1 MSGHAWDGRD
11 AETEEQ
17 RSIAWHRSRR
27 LKAEAQVADLKARET
42 QLLGALDD
50 KHQDYLAA
58 LEEKRVAVEL
68 LESCLEIC
76 TDLGA
81 DAYDIDLEQPM
92 PGIVC
97 DLITRL
103 GQCAQEVVSARAER
117 DRLAERVRWLSAYVG
132 RIEKQ
137 AEEAVA
143 QAEELIRT
151 CFEEPPP
158 RRGLLD
164 RVRDWLEEAAS

>member
-11 AETEEQ
+11 AETEVRRTVEYHRKQ
-17 RSIAWHRSRR
+17 RKR
-27 LKAEAQVADLKARET
+27 LEAQVADLKARET

-58 LEEKRVAVEL
+58 LEEKRVAVEQL
-68 LESCLEIC
+68 AEL
-76 TDLGA
+76 
-81 DAYDIDLEQPM
+81 
-92 PGIVC
+92 
-97 DLITRL
+97 
-103 GQCAQEVVSARAER
+103 RAER
-117 DRLAERVRWLSAYVG
+117 DHLAARVEWLSAYVG

-151 CFEEPPP
+151 CFAEPPP